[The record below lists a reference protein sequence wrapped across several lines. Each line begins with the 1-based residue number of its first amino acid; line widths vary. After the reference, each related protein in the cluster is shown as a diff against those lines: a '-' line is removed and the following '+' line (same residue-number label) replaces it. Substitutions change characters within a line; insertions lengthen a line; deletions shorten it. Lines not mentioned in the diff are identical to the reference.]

1 MAEVTTIDYFK
12 LATGLARAEGKATLQ
27 RVAAKATVM
36 RDPCLCGCTAY
47 KWPHRPGSGK
57 CPAPEREP
65 TRYGVQ
71 KLNEWDSEE
80 LALFDRAEARA
91 INSGAW

>member
-1 MAEVTTIDYFK
+1 MELVTTDYFK
-12 LATGLARAEGKATLQ
+12 LASNLARAEGKATLQ
-27 RVAAKATVM
+27 RVATKATVM
-36 RDPCLCGCTAY
+36 RDKKLCGCSAY
-47 KWPHRPGSGK
+47 GFPHRPGSGM

>member
-1 MAEVTTIDYFK
+1 VELVTTDYFK

-36 RDPCLCGCTAY
+36 RDKKLCGCTAY
-47 KWPHRPGSGK
+47 EFPHRPGSGL
-57 CPAPEREP
+57 CPAPEVEA

-71 KLNEWDSEE
+71 KHNVWDAEE

-91 INSGAW
+91 INSGSW

>member
-1 MAEVTTIDYFK
+1 MTDFFK
-12 LATGLARAEGKATLQ
+12 LAVGLARAEGKATLQ

-47 KWPHRPGSGK
+47 GFPHRPGSGK
-57 CPAPEREP
+57 CPAPEIATE
-65 TRYGVQ
+65 RYSTDPRPAW
-71 KLNEWDSEE
+71 EAEE
-80 LALFDRAEARA
+80 RRLFDAAEARA